1 MECSICLDMLTTDKL
16 WLTCNHVFHNTCI
29 TRWKNQSDTCP
40 VCRCTITSFYK
51 PLLKS
56 MIQSCYETIYPMKNN
71 VSKLLYLTFEASTS
85 YDYIHKISLY
95 YVTMKVL
102 ENSDVYDA
110 EFLSLFR
117 DKLHMFIELL
127 PLIINIDDTCSE
139 KLLLKMKKRIH
150 KFQLINE

>member
-1 MECSICLDMLTTDKL
+1 M
-16 WLTCNHVFHNTCI
+16 VVPAYFH
-29 TRWKNQSDTCP
+29 
-40 VCRCTITSFYK
+40 
-51 PLLKS
+51 
-56 MIQSCYETIYPMKNN
+56 
-71 VSKLLYLTFEASTS
+71 TFEASTS